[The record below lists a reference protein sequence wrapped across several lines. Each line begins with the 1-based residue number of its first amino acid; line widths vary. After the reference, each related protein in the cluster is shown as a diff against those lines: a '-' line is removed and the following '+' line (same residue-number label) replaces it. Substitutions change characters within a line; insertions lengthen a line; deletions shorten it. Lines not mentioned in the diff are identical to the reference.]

1 MFYDWLLNVLRQE
14 YDLVHIIKESS
25 RSSIRLL
32 RHRKTGKKFILRRLH
47 GSPDVYCQLL
57 KISCA
62 NLPDI
67 YEKLAQQK
75 TP

>member
-32 RHRKTGKKFILRRLH
+32 RHRKTGKNSSSEDCTDPRMSI
-47 GSPDVYCQLL
+47 V
-57 KISCA
+57 SC
-62 NLPDI
+62 
-67 YEKLAQQK
+67 
-75 TP
+75 